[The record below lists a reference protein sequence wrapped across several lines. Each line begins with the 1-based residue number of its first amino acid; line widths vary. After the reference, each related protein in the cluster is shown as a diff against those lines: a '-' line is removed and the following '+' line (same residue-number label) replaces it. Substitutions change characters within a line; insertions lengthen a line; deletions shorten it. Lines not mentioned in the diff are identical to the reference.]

1 MQMNQGFQRNNIIQ
15 GDMNNFNYNLN
26 NVKKMNKKN
35 KKGENLV
42 RKDAN
47 EYSNIKIL
55 LKNLSK
61 DHRGSL

>member
-1 MQMNQGFQRNNIIQ
+1 MQMNQGFQRNNIIK